1 MTLRAMLV
9 EDEAI
14 AALAVSHLLESL
26 GYIVVGT
33 ADTGRG
39 AIELASASRPDV
51 VIMDIRLKGAMS
63 GIESAKV
70 IRESLG
76 VPVVFTT
83 AYTTEEIRKE
93 HEIDESFQF
102 VTKPIRKA
110 NLVRAISVAC
120 GKH

>member
-1 MTLRAMLV
+1 MLV

-14 AALAVSHLLESL
+14 AAMAVSHLLESL
-26 GYIVVGT
+26 GYVVVGI
-33 ADTGRG
+33 ADTGRA
-39 AIELASASRPDV
+39 AIELASASHPDV
-51 VIMDIRLKGAMS
+51 VVMDVRLKGEMS

-70 IRESLG
+70 IRERFGL
-76 VPVVFTT
+76 PVIFTT

-110 NLVRAISVAC
+110 NLVRAISAAC
-120 GKH
+120 GKD

>member
-1 MTLRAMLV
+1 MLV

-14 AALAVSHLLESL
+14 AAMAVSHLLESL

-33 ADTGRG
+33 ADTGRD
-39 AIELASASRPDV
+39 AIELASASHPDV
-51 VIMDIRLKGAMS
+51 VIMDIRLKGEMS

-70 IRESLG
+70 IRERLG

-83 AYTTEEIRKE
+83 AYSTEEIRKQ
-93 HEIDESFQF
+93 HQIDEGFQF

-110 NLVRAISVAC
+110 DLVRAISVAC
-120 GKH
+120 GTD